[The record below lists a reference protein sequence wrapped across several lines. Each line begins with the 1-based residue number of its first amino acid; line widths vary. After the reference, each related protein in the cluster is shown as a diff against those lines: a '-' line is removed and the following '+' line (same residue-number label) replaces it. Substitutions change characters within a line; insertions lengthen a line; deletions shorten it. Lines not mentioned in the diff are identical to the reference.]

1 MILQLKRGYL
11 DVGYFHN
18 KFDVNILE
26 QWSSQFAEHR
36 ENGLLEFDDSKIEL
50 TRKGFL
56 HADAMLPVFF
66 EEEHQGVR
74 YT

>member
-11 DVGYFHN
+11 DISYFETKYGVHI
-18 KFDVNILE
+18 VE
-26 QWSSQFAEHR
+26 HWQQQWQQHV
-36 ENGLLEFDDSKIEL
+36 DDQMLTIQGDRIEL

-56 HADAMLPVFF
+56 HADALLPIFF